1 MTLGLALLRALKNHG
16 AQEIFGIPGDFIL
29 PLFKQIEESRI
40 LPLHTLSHEPALG
53 FAADAAARMHC
64 GLGVMAVTYGA
75 GALNVVNAVASAY
88 AECSPLVI
96 LAGCPGEVE
105 AHSGLVLHHQVRSI
119 DSQLRIFSE
128 ITCDQVRL
136 SNADTAP
143 EDIARVLRNCREYS
157 QPVLI
162 EIPRDMTLQPMRE
175 VPVLPPR
182 SFNAEAVAEAADEW
196 LARIHAA
203 KNPVMVVDV
212 EVRRF
217 GVEARVAELAR
228 RLQLPVLTTFMGRGL
243 LAEDGVDLHGTYLGV
258 AGAPETTARRK
269 FLAFPATSSCRC
281 SSRSKKA
288 ASCRCTP

>member
-1 MTLGLALLRALKNHG
+1 
-16 AQEIFGIPGDFIL
+16 
-29 PLFKQIEESRI
+29 
-40 LPLHTLSHEPALG
+40 
-53 FAADAAARMHC
+53 
-64 GLGVMAVTYGA
+64 MAVTYGA

-175 VPVLPPR
+175 VPCCRRAASTRGRGRGRRRMARAHPR
-182 SFNAEAVAEAADEW
+182 
-196 LARIHAA
+196 RQ
-203 KNPVMVVDV
+203 NPVMVVDV

-217 GVEARVAELAR
+217 GVEGAWSSWRAACSC
-228 RLQLPVLTTFMGRGL
+228 PCSPPSW
-243 LAEDGVDLHGTYLGV
+243 
-258 AGAPETTARRK
+258 AGACWPKTGWICTAPTWRGGRPETTRAAR
-269 FLAFPATSSCRC
+269 
-281 SSRSKKA
+281 
-288 ASCRCTP
+288 